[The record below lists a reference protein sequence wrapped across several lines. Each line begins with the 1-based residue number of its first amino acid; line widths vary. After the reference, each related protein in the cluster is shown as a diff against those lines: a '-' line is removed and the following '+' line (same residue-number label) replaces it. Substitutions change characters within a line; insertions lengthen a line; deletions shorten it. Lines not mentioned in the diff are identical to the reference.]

1 MRQFLPNA
9 IEVVPAMVS
18 AKVAKRL
25 RAAHPDLRI
34 IGGGLIENL
43 REIEDLFAAGINSV
57 TASDPPP
64 LVGLKTPVPSLPRLF
79 DRNNGSGSPPLKV

>member
-1 MRQFLPNA
+1 
-9 IEVVPAMVS
+9 MVS

-57 TASDPPP
+57 TASDP
-64 LVGLKTPVPSLPRLF
+64 RLW
-79 DRNNGSGSPPLKV
+79 LA